1 MESSQSEA
9 ISDGK
14 QRGGLSELSGG
25 GGGGSSVSACF
36 TMAVSFTPHGGAPP
50 NPSVGGKS
58 ALLSGLRGRD
68 GALVGSA

>member
-1 MESSQSEA
+1 MRQYQTGSRE
-9 ISDGK
+9 
-14 QRGGLSELSGG
+14 GGCLSFREGG
-25 GGGGSSVSACF
+25 GRALVLRWLGPS
-36 TMAVSFTPHGGAPP
+36 PHMGGAPP